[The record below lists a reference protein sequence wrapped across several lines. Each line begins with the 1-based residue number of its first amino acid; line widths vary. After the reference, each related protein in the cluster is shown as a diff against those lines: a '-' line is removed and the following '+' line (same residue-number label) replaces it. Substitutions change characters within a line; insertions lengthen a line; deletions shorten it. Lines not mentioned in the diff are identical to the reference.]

1 MIKRN
6 HYIEKIRGFYESDL
20 IKIIVGVRRCGKSII
35 LEQIM
40 NEIKEKTDNI
50 IYLNFED
57 DKIIANIYN
66 SEKLLEYVEKNRKK
80 GKCYIFLD
88 EIHEVKNWNNAVK
101 TLRLHDNSVFI
112 TGSNSKILS
121 KEYTDAFSGRYVS
134 FRVRPFVYK
143 EILEYSK
150 ELNKECSVSDY
161 LVWGGFPKR
170 FEFEK
175 NDMITYLT
183 DLNDSII
190 VKDLIMRFEIK
201 NEELFKRIVNYI
213 LMSNSRIFS
222 SRSIEG
228 YLKNEHIKGS
238 INTIIKYLGY
248 LEKAYVINRIKPY
261 STKSKSELSYYF
273 KVYNEDVSFN
283 SLRCLNNRYDI
294 THNLENIVY
303 NELIYMNYN
312 LNYNLKVLSKTDNDK
327 EIDFIAQK
335 DGKEYYVQV
344 AYSVEDEKAYER
356 EFGAFANIDNTHK
369 KLLITNDDFDYST
382 STVTHIKL
390 KDFLIMDSLDNV

>member
-1 MIKRN
+1 MIIRE
-6 HYIEKIRGFYESDL
+6 HYLKQIRGFYDSDL
-20 IKIIVGVRRCGKSII
+20 IKILCGVRRCGKSII

-40 NEIKEKTDNI
+40 KEIRQKSDNI

-57 DKIIANIYN
+57 EKNIANIPN
-66 SEKLLEYVEKNRKK
+66 SEKLIEYVENNRKK

-88 EIHEVKNWNNAVK
+88 EIQEVANWQKAVK

-134 FRVRPFVYK
+134 FRIRPFVYK
-143 EILEYSK
+143 EILEYTK
-150 ELNKECSVSDY
+150 KLKKECSISDY

-170 FEFEK
+170 FEFNEA
-175 NDMITYLT
+175 DMITYLA
-183 DLNDSII
+183 DLNESII
-190 VKDLIMRFEIK
+190 IKDLIIRFNIQ
-201 NEELFKRIVNYI
+201 NEELFRRIVNYI
-213 LMSNSRIFS
+213 LISNSRIFS

-261 STKSKSELSYYF
+261 SSKTKSELMYYF
-273 KVYNEDVSFN
+273 KIYDEDVSFN
-283 SLRCLNNRYDI
+283 SLRCLNKRYDL

-303 NELIYMNYN
+303 NELIYMNYD
-312 LNYNLKVLSKTDNDK
+312 LKVLNKTDDDK
-327 EIDFIAQK
+327 EIDFIAIK
-335 DGKEYYVQV
+335 DGKEYYIQV
-344 AYSVEDEKAYER
+344 AYSVEDEKAYDR
-356 EFGAFANIDNTHK
+356 EFNAFKAIDNSNK
-369 KLLITNDDFDYST
+369 KILITNDDIDYST
-382 STVTHIKL
+382 SSVTHLKL
-390 KDFLIMDSLDNV
+390 KDFLLMNSLDNI

>member
-1 MIKRN
+1 MINRE
-6 HYIEKIRGFYESDL
+6 HYLEQIRGFYDSDL

-35 LEQIM
+35 MEQIM
-40 NEIKEKTDNI
+40 QEIKEKTDNI
-50 IYLNFED
+50 VYLNFED
-57 DKIIANIYN
+57 DYVIANIYD
-66 SEKLLEYVEKNRKK
+66 SEKLIEYVEKNRKN

-88 EIHEVKNWNNAVK
+88 EIHEVKNWNRAVK
-101 TLRLHDNSVFI
+101 TLRLHNNSVFI

-143 EILEYSK
+143 EILEYTK
-150 ELNKECSVSDY
+150 ELKKDCSISDY
-161 LVWGGFPKR
+161 IIWGGFPKR
-170 FEFEK
+170 FELEEK
-175 NDMITYLT
+175 DMIKYLT
-183 DLNDSII
+183 DLNESIV
-190 VKDLIMRFEIK
+190 VKDLIMRFDIK

-261 STKSKSELSYYF
+261 SNKTKSELSYYF
-273 KVYNEDVSFN
+273 KIYDEDVSFN
-283 SLRCLNNRYDI
+283 SLRCLNNRYDL

-303 NELIYMNYN
+303 NELIYMG
-312 LNYNLKVLSKTDNDK
+312 YNLKVLNKEDDDK
-327 EIDFIAQK
+327 EIDFIATK
-335 DGKEYYVQV
+335 DGKEYYIQV
-344 AYSVEDEKAYER
+344 AYSVLNEKAYER
-356 EFGAFANIDNTHK
+356 EFGAFATIDNTHK
-369 KLLITNDDFDYST
+369 KILITNDDIDYST
-382 STVTHIKL
+382 SAVIHIKL
-390 KDFLIMDSLDNV
+390 KDFLVSNSLDEF

>member
-1 MIKRN
+1 MISRE
-6 HYIEKIRGFYESDL
+6 HYLKQIRGFYDSDL
-20 IKIIVGVRRCGKSII
+20 IKIICGVRRCGKSII

-40 NEIKEKTDNI
+40 KEIGQKTDNI

-57 DKIIANIYN
+57 ESIISNIYN
-66 SEKLLEYVEKNRKK
+66 GKKLIDYVEENRKS

-88 EIHEVKNWNNAVK
+88 EIHEVIDWNRAVK

-134 FRVRPFVYK
+134 FRIRPFVYK
-143 EILEYSK
+143 EILDYTK
-150 ELNKECSVSDY
+150 ELNKECSISDY

-170 FEFEK
+170 FEFNK
-175 NDMITYLT
+175 DDMITYLR

-190 VKDLIMRFEIK
+190 VKDLIMRFKIQ
-201 NEELFKRIVNYI
+201 NEELFKRIVNYV
-213 LMSNSRIFS
+213 LMSNSRVFS

-228 YLKNEHIKGS
+228 YLKNEHNNGS
-238 INTIIKYLGY
+238 VNTIIKYLGY

-261 STKSKSELSYYF
+261 STKTKSELAYYF
-273 KVYNEDVSFN
+273 KIYDEDVSFN
-283 SLRCLNNRYDI
+283 SLRCLNNRYDL

-303 NELIYMNYN
+303 NELIYMG
-312 LNYNLKVLSKTDNDK
+312 YNLKVLNKEENDK
-327 EIDFIAQK
+327 EIDFIATK

-344 AYSVEDEKAYER
+344 AYSVEN
-356 EFGAFANIDNTHK
+356 NILYHP
-369 KLLITNDDFDYST
+369 
-382 STVTHIKL
+382 
-390 KDFLIMDSLDNV
+390 